1 MKTLRSKL
9 IAAFVAAGLSA
20 PSAFV
25 AYDITLPSEGF
36 HQEVYLD
43 FNSLSFQFDI

>member
-1 MKTLRSKL
+1 MKHLKQKL
-9 IAAFVAAGLSA
+9 IVAFIAAGLSA
-20 PSAFV
+20 PAAFV
-25 AYDITLPSEGF
+25 ASDITLPSEGF